1 MSRDLVL
8 DNIRNALPL
17 TSSKKVEELRHLGNV
32 SLKEYLQQTGLELED
47 VYHNKSY
54 WTLLRR
60 QAGLEPAF
68 KNEDFEK
75 RLGRGIGRLLHID
88 DPERLQSMNTLQR
101 YGSPDVLNSCSER
114 ELRLLNMILVVIL
127 SPSVPSGKTAKEFD
141 SVEQAVKRVLEYPA
155 LVDELVQVA
164 DLLEERRNH
173 IPIAIEDSPQIP
185 LMIHCRYSRDE
196 VLSAYGY
203 ASVSDVK
210 SMREGVLWIPK
221 ENTDVLFVTLKKT
234 AQDFSDS
241 TMYKDYA
248 ISEWLFHWESQS
260 TTSVSSKTGQ
270 RYLNHASNG
279 TRIALFIRREKR
291 DL

>member
-1 MSRDLVL
+1 
-8 DNIRNALPL
+8 
-17 TSSKKVEELRHLGNV
+17 
-32 SLKEYLQQTGLELED
+32 
-47 VYHNKSY
+47 
-54 WTLLRR
+54 
-60 QAGLEPAF
+60 
-68 KNEDFEK
+68 
-75 RLGRGIGRLLHID
+75 
-88 DPERLQSMNTLQR
+88 
-101 YGSPDVLNSCSER
+101 NSCSER

-127 SPSVPSGKTAKEFD
+127 SPSVSSGKTVKEFD
-141 SVEQAVKRVLEYPA
+141 TVEQAVKRVLEYPA

-164 DLLEERRNH
+164 ELLEERRSH
-173 IPIAIEDSPQIP
+173 IPIAMEDSPQIP
-185 LMIHCRYSRDE
+185 LKIHCRYSRDE

-203 ASVSDVK
+203 TSVSNVK

-221 ENTDVLFVTLKKT
+221 ENTDVLFVTLNKS
-234 AQDFSDS
+234 AQDFSDT

-291 DL
+291 DLSGRTLPFFFAGHVTYVKHESDRPVAITWKLEHPLPGDLVHLLRTAIA